1 MKTLTLLP
9 RTSNTGKKK
18 YLSRHVQPQMNW
30 NHICSE
36 EEWRI
41 VNRSSDVGAWAS
53 EQLDFPWTDFPTV
66 CWEWKDHLD
75 QIPVRK
81 CTWVFNEILRLP
93 RHFCL
98 FRVLWGRTPLFQ
110 FNYFLQVVG
119 FFFLCSH
126 CKNNPHT
133 HTHSYSHVYDTSMT
147 IMGRG
152 FKRTQR
158 RIECTPGERFV
169 QNRSKNENTLWAG
182 EGWMYK
188 MATWKWQQS
197 HGCHFWRDILY
208 SIVQQWRSGV
218 FCEAWGPQKVEQWE

>member
-93 RHFCL
+93 RHVCL

-119 FFFLCSH
+119 FFFSVATA
-126 CKNNPHT
+126 KIIHT
-133 HTHSYSHVYDTSMT
+133 HTHTFVLTRLRYLYDY
-147 IMGRG
+147 
-152 FKRTQR
+152 
-158 RIECTPGERFV
+158 
-169 QNRSKNENTLWAG
+169 NG
-182 EGWMYK
+182 EGVQ
-188 MATWKWQQS
+188 TNTTS
-197 HGCHFWRDILY
+197 HRVSARWTVCPK
-208 SIVQQWRSGV
+208 Q
-218 FCEAWGPQKVEQWE
+218 E